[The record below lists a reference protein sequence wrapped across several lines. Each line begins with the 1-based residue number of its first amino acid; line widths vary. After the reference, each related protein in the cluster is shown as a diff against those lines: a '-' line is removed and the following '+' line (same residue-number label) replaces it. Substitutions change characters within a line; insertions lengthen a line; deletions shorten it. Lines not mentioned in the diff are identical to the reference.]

1 MKATDLMIGDW
12 VQFPHGI
19 DKIVDLPYIAGK
31 GICASFAASATLFP
45 VEIDKLLPIPL
56 TKEILIKNGWLEES
70 DYENDLYGG
79 HFPEDKKLRLELD
92 IDGSEVWWTINSV
105 EYYIIP
111 LCYVHEL
118 QHALRLCKINKE
130 IEL

>member
-1 MKATDLMIGDW
+1 MRQARI
-12 VQFPHGI
+12 
-19 DKIVDLPYIAGK
+19 IA
-31 GICASFAASATLFP
+31 
-45 VEIDKLLPIPL
+45 PIPL

-79 HFPEDKKLRLELD
+79 HFPEDKKHRLELD
-92 IDGSEVWWTINSV
+92 IDGSEVWWTINCV

-111 LCYVHEL
+111 LHYVHDL
-118 QHALRLCKINKE
+118 QHALKLCEIDKT